1 MRIVFMGTPDF
12 AEASLK
18 SLYDNG
24 FDVCGVF
31 TKQDKPVGRGMKI
44 AETPVKKLAV
54 SHNTPVY
61 QPATLRDGT
70 ALEIIKE
77 LAPDII
83 CVVAY
88 GKLLPNEILDY
99 PKYGCINIH
108 GSVLPK
114 YRGAAPIQWSVLNG
128 DEEAGV
134 TAMFMA
140 EVMDAGDIIS
150 VKTTKITENDTSG
163 ELFDRLMVMGGEL
176 LCDTVKDIEAGN
188 FTRTPQD
195 HENATFAPMI
205 TKDMCPID
213 WNKTYKEINSQVRG
227 LLPWPVATAA
237 FGDNTYKIFDIV
249 RGNYRGNAPAGT
261 VISADKNGIEVSCA
275 DGSVIITEI
284 QAAGG
289 KRMKAADY
297 LRGHS
302 L

>member
-44 AETPVKKLAV
+44 SETPVKKLAV
-54 SHNTPVY
+54 SHGTPVY

-77 LAPDII
+77 LSPDII

-88 GKLLPNEILDY
+88 GKMLPNEILDY

-140 EVMDAGDIIS
+140 EEMDAGDIIDI
-150 VKTTKITENDTSG
+150 KTTKVGNNETSG

-176 LCDTVKDIEAGN
+176 LCETIKNIESGN
-188 FTRTPQD
+188 FTRIPQD
-195 HENATFAPMI
+195 HEKATYAPMI
-205 TKDMCPID
+205 TKELCPIN
-213 WNKTYKEINSQVRG
+213 WNKTYKEINCLVRG
-227 LLPWPVATAA
+227 LLPWPVATAT
-237 FGDNTYKIFDIV
+237 FGENTYKVFDIV
-249 RGNYRGNAPAGT
+249 PGSYNGNAQPGT
-261 VISADKNGIEVSCA
+261 VIDAGKNGVEVSCA
-275 DGSVIITEI
+275 DGSVVITEL

>member
-1 MRIVFMGTPDF
+1 MKILFMGTPDF

-44 AETPVKKLAV
+44 SETPVKKLAV
-54 SHNTPVY
+54 QHGTPVY
-61 QPATLRDGT
+61 QPATLRDGA
-70 ALEIIKE
+70 ALDIIQE

-108 GSVLPK
+108 GSILPK

-140 EVMDAGDIIS
+140 EEMDAGDIIDI
-150 VKTTKITENDTSG
+150 KTTKIAENETSG

-176 LCDTVKDIEAGN
+176 LCETIRNIETGKAV
-188 FTRTPQD
+188 RTPQD
-195 HENATFAPMI
+195 HSKATFAPMI

-213 WNKTYKEINSQVRG
+213 WNKTYKEINRLVRG
-227 LLPWPVATAA
+227 LLPWPVATAT
-237 FGDNTYKIFDIV
+237 FGENTYKVFDIKP
-249 RGNYRGNAPAGT
+249 GSYTGNAKPGT
-261 VISADKNGIEVSCA
+261 VITADNGGIEVACLG
-275 DGSVIITEI
+275 GSVIITEL

-297 LRGHS
+297 LRGHK